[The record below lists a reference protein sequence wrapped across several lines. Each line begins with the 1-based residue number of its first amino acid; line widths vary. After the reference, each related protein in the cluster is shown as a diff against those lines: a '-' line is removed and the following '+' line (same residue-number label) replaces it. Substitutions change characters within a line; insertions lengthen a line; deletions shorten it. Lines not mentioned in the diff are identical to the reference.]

1 MILVILCNTSML
13 YITECAEN
21 MLTLQDIRTL
31 AIENSTGLQNTKI
44 DLVKKQIELRQAKEG
59 IADIIKKES
68 TIRFSLLF
76 NIKFPEKHGM
86 PKEIEL
92 LTKIPEIENDIKVLN
107 EKKNSE
113 ALKSQTTAEQAY
125 YDVLFAQYQ
134 QQKTIDRLEQLEQ
147 SQYVIDKQVK
157 LGKAKQ
163 SDLEYIQ
170 DSIDSLQKQ
179 SERNILTLYEKQT
192 KLVLI

>member
-1 MILVILCNTSML
+1 MIQKICVIMILVILCNTSML
-13 YITECAEN
+13 YITECEEN

-86 PKEIEL
+86 PK
-92 LTKIPEIENDIKVLN
+92 
-107 EKKNSE
+107 
-113 ALKSQTTAEQAY
+113 
-125 YDVLFAQYQ
+125 
-134 QQKTIDRLEQLEQ
+134 
-147 SQYVIDKQVK
+147 
-157 LGKAKQ
+157 
-163 SDLEYIQ
+163 
-170 DSIDSLQKQ
+170 
-179 SERNILTLYEKQT
+179 
-192 KLVLI
+192 

>member
-125 YDVLFAQYQ
+125 
-134 QQKTIDRLEQLEQ
+134 
-147 SQYVIDKQVK
+147 
-157 LGKAKQ
+157 
-163 SDLEYIQ
+163 
-170 DSIDSLQKQ
+170 
-179 SERNILTLYEKQT
+179 
-192 KLVLI
+192 

>member
-1 MILVILCNTSML
+1 MIQKICALMISVVLCSSSIL
-13 YITECAEN
+13 YIAECAEN

-59 IADIIKKES
+59 IADTIKKES

-92 LTKIPEIENDIKVLN
+92 LTKVPEIENDIKVLN

-113 ALKSQTTAEQAY
+113 A
-125 YDVLFAQYQ
+125 
-134 QQKTIDRLEQLEQ
+134 
-147 SQYVIDKQVK
+147 
-157 LGKAKQ
+157 
-163 SDLEYIQ
+163 
-170 DSIDSLQKQ
+170 
-179 SERNILTLYEKQT
+179 
-192 KLVLI
+192 